1 MNIYELEKEERFE
14 YLNKLIDKTNDF
26 AKHTA
31 WIDTRDQA
39 TKVEY
44 AKNICDFSTGIDI
57 GIAHIDIE
65 KKCKVKRT
73 KKLGT
78 KKIYLKYYYEDE

>member
-1 MNIYELEKEERFE
+1 MNIYELEKEKRFE

-57 GIAHIDIE
+57 GIAHIDIGKHGRPCYDKD
-65 KKCKVKRT
+65 KKQVSNLYMKN
-73 KKLGT
+73 
-78 KKIYLKYYYEDE
+78 